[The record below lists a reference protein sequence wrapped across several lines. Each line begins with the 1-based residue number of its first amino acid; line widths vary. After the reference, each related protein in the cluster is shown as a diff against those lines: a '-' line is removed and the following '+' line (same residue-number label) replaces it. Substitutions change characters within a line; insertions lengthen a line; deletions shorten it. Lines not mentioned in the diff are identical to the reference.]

1 MFSVHGKNGIH
12 LIFLRNLLLKC
23 FPQWSLTPK
32 IKPKRSRGAVFRT
45 PRVWKVH
52 WPMLAV
58 KPWAKTTGG
67 STCLNSGRAYF
78 SEEFLTLSTAAEQL
92 EFIRRKLK
100 VERGIVNEISSLTVG
115 QRNNPSWHLV
125 RKWRLTA
132 SNFGSVIDAKRVT
145 PSLIKRLLGEYDIS
159 WLKAVAWGV
168 TNEVVETGVWLDES
182 GVLGASPD
190 RLVGEDHVLEAKC
203 SYTLRNASIE
213 GALKS
218 ETFCLEKNKDGSYSL
233 KRNHVYW
240 HQVQGQMYLELLLF
254 CCLDK

>member
-1 MFSVHGKNGIH
+1 M
-12 LIFLRNLLLKC
+12 
-23 FPQWSLTPK
+23 
-32 IKPKRSRGAVFRT
+32 
-45 PRVWKVH
+45 
-52 WPMLAV
+52 
-58 KPWAKTTGG
+58 
-67 STCLNSGRAYF
+67 
-78 SEEFLTLSTAAEQL
+78 
-92 EFIRRKLK
+92 
-100 VERGIVNEISSLTVG
+100 
-115 QRNNPSWHLV
+115 
-125 RKWRLTA
+125 TA

-145 PSLIKRLLGEYDIS
+145 PSLIKRLLVEYDIS
-159 WLKAVAWGV
+159 LVRAVAWGV
-168 TNEVVETGVWLDES
+168 TNEAEAIKAFTAKIHLEVVETGVWLDES

-190 RLVGEDHVLEAKC
+190 GLVGEDHVLEAKC

>member
-1 MFSVHGKNGIH
+1 MEE
-12 LIFLRNLLLKC
+12 LI
-23 FPQWSLTPK
+23 
-32 IKPKRSRGAVFRT
+32 
-45 PRVWKVH
+45 
-52 WPMLAV
+52 
-58 KPWAKTTGG
+58 
-67 STCLNSGRAYF
+67 F

-100 VERGIVNEISSLTVG
+100 VEREIVNEISSLTVG

-125 RKWRLTA
+125 RKWRLIA

-159 WLKAVAWGV
+159 WVKAVAWGV
-168 TNEVVETGVWLDES
+168 TNEAEAIKAFTAKIHLEVVETGVWLDES
-182 GVLGASPD
+182 GVLVASPD
-190 RLVGEDHVLEAKC
+190 GLVGEDHVLEAKC
-203 SYTLRNASIE
+203 SYTLRNASSE

-233 KRNHVYW
+233 KRNRVYW
-240 HQVQGQMYLELLLF
+240 HQVQWQMYLELLLF